1 MKKMMA
7 SKRENDRNTISFH
20 YFRSLQKNR
29 TSKTNLMRIARILFL
44 STIAILFSGVLS
56 AQNVNTQKADEEF
69 DNGGYTEAAKLY
81 KTAASNERDL
91 EQKAR
96 IFFNIAECYRRTTD
110 YAASFEWYD
119 KAITAQY
126 GNTDPEVFFNYGRAL
141 QEIEKW
147 DDAATQYNKYI
158 AKGGEKAKAEAR
170 IKACKTAAEKK
181 TAKSRLVVENM
192 AELNSP
198 AFDYSLAYS
207 SKKFDEIIFS
217 SSRQSAYGNSSDP
230 KTGED
235 FVDLFFA
242 ERDKKG
248 KWSVPQPLAST
259 VNTSSNEGAGSFT
272 KDFNVL
278 YFTFCEYKSDD
289 RMACDIVSAKKQG
302 NGYAAPVSLNLVN
315 REEDDSTM
323 LGHPCFTPDEKFML
337 FASDMPGG
345 KGGKDIW
352 YTSYDKKNDRWA
364 APTNLSSINTEGDEM
379 FPYIADDGTL
389 YFASNGHPGLGGLD
403 IFKAD
408 KTGEISFGTP
418 ANLDYPI
425 NSSSDDFS
433 FCIEKG
439 NETSKFSG
447 FFTSNRPG
455 GKGKDD
461 IYHFMEPPLEF
472 ALVGTAI
479 DQDTGTPIAG
489 AQVVVKGS
497 DGSDFP
503 LTTDGNGGFSLDKT
517 KLKPN
522 VNYSVD
528 VQKDKYIGTGD
539 TFTTVGLKE
548 STSFARD
555 YFLKPVIINI
565 EYKMPLV
572 LYPYNETILLVN
584 DTVNSADSLNYL
596 YDLMVKN
603 PKFVIQLEAHTDA
616 RGADDYNQKLSQG
629 RAETCVSYLV
639 SKGIDAKRLKPVGK
653 GEKEPRKLT
662 EAAAS
667 IPAGTVLT
675 EAYINKLSPEMQE
688 VAHQLNRRT
697 IFRITATDYVP
708 K

>member
-1 MKKMMA
+1 
-7 SKRENDRNTISFH
+7 
-20 YFRSLQKNR
+20 
-29 TSKTNLMRIARILFL
+29 MRIARILFI
-44 STIAILFSGVLS
+44 SSIAILFSGLVS

-81 KTAASNERDL
+81 KSAASNERDL
-91 EQKAR
+91 DQKAR

-110 YAASFEWYD
+110 YASSFQWYD

-126 GNTDPEVFFNYGRAL
+126 GNDDPEVFFNYGRAL

-158 AKGGEKAKAEAR
+158 SKGGDKAKADAR

-181 TAKSRLVVENM
+181 TSKTRLVVENM
-192 AELNSP
+192 VELNSP

-217 SSRQSAYGNSSDP
+217 SSRQSAYGNSADP

-235 FVDLFFA
+235 FVDLFFS

-259 VNTSSNEGAGSFT
+259 INTGSNEGAGNFT
-272 KDFNVL
+272 KDFNVM

-289 RMACDIVSAKKQG
+289 RMACDIVSAKRQG
-302 NGYAAPVSLNLVN
+302 NGYAAPISLNLVN

-364 APTNLSSINTEGDEM
+364 APTNLSSINTDGDEM
-379 FPYIADDGTL
+379 FPFIADDGTL
-389 YFASNGHPGLGGLD
+389 YFSSNGLAGLGGLD

-408 KTGEISFGTP
+408 KTGDMVFGTP

-433 FCIEKG
+433 FCLEKG
-439 NETSKFSG
+439 NDASKYSG

-461 IYHFMEPPLEF
+461 IYRFMEPPLEF
-472 ALVGTAI
+472 QLVGTAL
-479 DQDTGTPIAG
+479 DQDTGTPVAG

-539 TFTTVGLKE
+539 SFTTVGLKE

-555 YFLKPVIINI
+555 YFLKPVVINV

-572 LYPYNETILLVN
+572 LYPYNETILLIN
-584 DTVNSADSLNYL
+584 DTVNSADSLNFL

-616 RGADDYNQKLSQG
+616 RGADDYNQNLSQG
-629 RAETCVSYLV
+629 RAETCVNYLV

-662 EAAAS
+662 EATAG
-667 IPAGTVLT
+667 IPSGTVLT
-675 EAYINKLSPEMQE
+675 EAYIKKLSPEMQE
-688 VAHQLNRRT
+688 IAHQLNRRT